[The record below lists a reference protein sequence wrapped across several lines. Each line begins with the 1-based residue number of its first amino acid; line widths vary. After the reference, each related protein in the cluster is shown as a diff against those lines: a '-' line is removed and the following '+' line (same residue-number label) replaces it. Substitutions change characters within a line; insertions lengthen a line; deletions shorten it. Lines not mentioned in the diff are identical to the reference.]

1 MWRRFGA
8 PSVMALAATTLVSAA
23 PAPVERNET
32 APQQILAPL
41 VESVSSASDE
51 ITSKFPPGAVIQS
64 LPAHDKVEAEED
76 VVARK
81 MIGSGEASYYGPGFA
96 GRRTASGEI
105 FNPSQLTA
113 AHRTLPMGSK
123 VRVINKRNGK
133 SVVVRI
139 NDRGPFTKGRV
150 IDLSVAAARQINM
163 IQSGKA
169 PVSLELLS

>member
-41 VESVSSASDE
+41 VESVPSAPDE

-64 LPAHDKVEAEED
+64 LPAQDKVEAEED
-76 VVARK
+76 VARK

>member
-1 MWRRFGA
+1 M
-8 PSVMALAATTLVSAA
+8 VLAATTLVSAA
-23 PAPVERNET
+23 PAPVELSEI

-41 VESVSSASDE
+41 VEGTPSVAGD
-51 ITSKFPPGAVIQS
+51 IASKFPPGAIIQP
-64 LPAHDKVEAEED
+64 LPARDDVEAEED

-81 MIGSGEASYYGPGFA
+81 IIGSGEASYYGPGFA

-105 FNPSQLTA
+105 FNPSKLTA

-123 VRVINKRNGK
+123 VRVVNKRNGK
-133 SVVVRI
+133 SVIVRI